1 MRKIIALILIIAV
14 TTIGCAHN
22 AIRSVEATD
31 GEVYNVRT
39 EREEPTAMDVPIVW
53 GDYLLWTGI
62 GYGVG
67 IIGLIVVAGIASDA
81 LNKYSTAVLS
91 R

>member
-1 MRKIIALILIIAV
+1 MRKMIALILIVAV

-39 EREEPTAMDVPIVW
+39 ERAEPTAMDVPIVW

-62 GYGVG
+62 GYGIS
-67 IIGLIVVAGIASDA
+67 IIGLIVVAGMVNDAVTKYYIA
-81 LNKYSTAVLS
+81 VS